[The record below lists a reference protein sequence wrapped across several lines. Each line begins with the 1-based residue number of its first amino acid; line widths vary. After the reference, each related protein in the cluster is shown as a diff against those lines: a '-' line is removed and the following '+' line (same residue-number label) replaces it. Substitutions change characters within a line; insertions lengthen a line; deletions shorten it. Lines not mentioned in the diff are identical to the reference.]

1 MKKSSL
7 NYVTNNQLIILA
19 VSFTIFG
26 FVLLL
31 FDDGSRILHAYYFSI
46 IFWIIAVVF
55 IGILIVRDQKDDDVT
70 QLDNS
75 PKENSQ
81 KDNVLPTQKATTNA
95 SNKVKNNRKLITC
108 STCGASI
115 ARTAKHCPHCG
126 ARTPG
131 ETVNQTVQG
140 IGCGILF
147 AIIFIP
153 CFIAFVYFITVLKAF

>member
-1 MKKSSL
+1 MKKSSW
-7 NYVTNNQLIILA
+7 NDVTNNQLIILA

-26 FVLLL
+26 FVFLF

-55 IGILIVRDQKDDDVT
+55 LGILIIREQKDDEITSDSSV
-70 QLDNS
+70 
-75 PKENSQ
+75 KENFQ

-147 AIIFIP
+147 AIIFVPI
-153 CFIAFVYFITVLKAF
+153 FFGFLFAIARLKS

>member
-1 MKKSSL
+1 MKKSSW
-7 NYVTNNQLIILA
+7 NDVTNNQLIILT

-26 FVLLL
+26 FLFLL
-31 FDDGSRILHAYYFSI
+31 FDDGTRILHAYYFSI

-55 IGILIVRDQKDDDVT
+55 LGILIIREQKDDEITSDSSV
-70 QLDNS
+70 
-75 PKENSQ
+75 KENFQ

-147 AIIFIP
+147 AIIFVPI
-153 CFIAFVYFITVLKAF
+153 FFGFLFAIARLKS

>member
-1 MKKSSL
+1 MKKSSW
-7 NYVTNNQLIILA
+7 NDVTNNQLIILA
-19 VSFTIFG
+19 ISFTIFG
-26 FVLLL
+26 FVFLF
-31 FDDGSRILHAYYFSI
+31 FDDVSRILHAYYFSI
-46 IFWIIAVVF
+46 IFWIIASVF
-55 IGILIVRDQKDDDVT
+55 ISILIARD
-70 QLDNS
+70 
-75 PKENSQ
+75 Q
-81 KDNVLPTQKATTNA
+81 KDNVLSTQKATTNA

>member
-1 MKKSSL
+1 MKKSSW
-7 NYVTNNQLIILA
+7 NDVTNNQLIILA

-26 FVLLL
+26 FVFLF

-46 IFWIIAVVF
+46 IFWIIAAVF
-55 IGILIVRDQKDDDVT
+55 IGILIARD
-70 QLDNS
+70 
-75 PKENSQ
+75 Q

-153 CFIAFVYFITVLKAF
+153 CFIAFVYLITVLKAF

>member
-7 NYVTNNQLIILA
+7 NDVTNNQLIILA

-55 IGILIVRDQKDDDVT
+55 LGILIIREQKDDEITSDSSV
-70 QLDNS
+70 
-75 PKENSQ
+75 KENFQ

-147 AIIFIP
+147 AIIFVPI
-153 CFIAFVYFITVLKAF
+153 FFGFLFAIARLKS

>member
-1 MKKSSL
+1 MKKSSW
-7 NYVTNNQLIILA
+7 NDVTNNQLIILT

-26 FVLLL
+26 FLFLL
-31 FDDGSRILHAYYFSI
+31 FDDGTRILHAYYFSI

-55 IGILIVRDQKDDDVT
+55 LGILIIREQKDDEITSDSSV
-70 QLDNS
+70 
-75 PKENSQ
+75 KENFQ

-95 SNKVKNNRKLITC
+95 SNKVKSNRKLITC

-147 AIIFIP
+147 AIIFVPI
-153 CFIAFVYFITVLKAF
+153 FFGFLFAIARLKS

>member
-1 MKKSSL
+1 MKKSSW
-7 NYVTNNQLIILA
+7 NDVTNNQLIILA

-26 FVLLL
+26 FVFLF

-55 IGILIVRDQKDDDVT
+55 LGILIIREQKDDEITSDSSV
-70 QLDNS
+70 
-75 PKENSQ
+75 KENFQ
-81 KDNVLPTQKATTNA
+81 KDNELPTQKATTNA